1 MRILLLTQIVPYPP
15 DSGPKI
21 KTYHVLRY
29 LSERGHAVTLVSFVR
44 EHEQPYLE
52 YLQTYCKKI
61 YPVPLRR
68 SRIADARA
76 YAYGLGSGLPFLVT
90 RDAQSEMEKLIDRL
104 AQESFDI
111 VHADQLTMTQ
121 FALRFRRASAA
132 NQSAALVFDAHN
144 AVYEIVERAK
154 QTSPIF
160 LQPVL
165 ALEAGRLRRYE
176 GRLIEQFDRTLA
188 VSEVDQNA
196 LLDASAV
203 SSETQNHHGEDG
215 TKREELK
222 SKISVIPIAVDCA
235 YLQPVKHTIDSKN
248 ILTVS
253 TLFYPP
259 NADGVRWFMHQVFPL
274 VRRQMTAATL
284 TVVGP
289 RPPRDIVEYGRRN
302 ADGVQVAG
310 YVPDLQPY
318 FERATLMAVPVRAG
332 SGMRVRIL
340 EALARG
346 IPIVTT
352 TTGVEGIDAVDGKHL
367 LVADTPSEFAAAIVR
382 LLKDSTLRA
391 PLIQNGR
398 RLAEEKYDWQVVL
411 PRLESVYQSLD
422 RK

>member
-29 LSERGHAVTLVSFVR
+29 LSERGHAVTLASFVR
-44 EHEQPYLE
+44 EHEQLYLE
-52 YLQTYCKKI
+52 HLQTYCKKI
-61 YPVPLRR
+61 HPVPLRR
-68 SRIADARA
+68 SRIADVRA

-90 RDAQSEMEKLIDRL
+90 RDAQVEMEKLIDRL
-104 AQESFDI
+104 AQEPFDI
-111 VHADQLTMTQ
+111 VHADQLTMAQ
-121 FALRFRRASAA
+121 FALRFRRASS
-132 NQSAALVFDAHN
+132 NPSAALVFDAHN

-176 GRLIEQFDRTLA
+176 GQLIEQFDHTLA
-188 VSEVDQNA
+188 VSKVDQNA
-196 LLDASAV
+196 LLEASAV
-203 SSETQNHHGEDG
+203 SSETQNHHREDG

-222 SKISVIPIAVDCA
+222 SKISVIPIAVDCVS
-235 YLQPVKHTIDSKN
+235 LQPIKHATDTGN

-274 VRRQMTAATL
+274 VRQQMTAATL

-289 RPPRDIVEYGRRN
+289 RPPKDIVEYGRRN
-302 ADGVQVAG
+302 ADGVQVTG
-310 YVPDLQPY
+310 YVPDLRPY
-318 FERATLMAVPVRAG
+318 FERAVLMAVPVRAG

-367 LVADTPSEFAAAIVR
+367 LVADTPTEFAAAVVR
-382 LLKDSTLRA
+382 LLRDSTLRES
-391 PLIQNGR
+391 LIQNGR